1 MVGPLLRRLPGISKL
16 SNTSKRMKTVSQ
28 TGRILVTIYNK
39 RNLRLRSFEHKG
51 ERYER
56 H

>member
-16 SNTSKRMKTVSQ
+16 SNASKRTKIVSQ
-28 TGRILVTIYNK
+28 VGRVLITIYNK
-39 RNLRLRSFEHKG
+39 INLRLRSFEYIG